1 MKAFLVARV
10 STDDQADALPGQ
22 VYRHKDYAE
31 KMRYDY
37 DLFEI
42 KESAYK
48 GDRVQF
54 NEVLSRVFTIEETVA
69 LVFDKVD
76 RYSRDVSSG
85 EVRTLN
91 SLAESGKIELHFV
104 SDHLI
109 INKESSAG
117 QRLMLTMNTAFSE
130 YYSNAISDN
139 VKRRNEQMRRDGLW
153 TGKAPLGYVNT
164 VRDGKKWIDIDPVAS
179 LAVRDAF
186 SLYASG
192 ASTLIEI
199 KKHWFVKYG
208 MRSHVSTVDKVLK
221 NPFYYGTMRVQ
232 DRLYEHRYETL
243 VSKEVFDQAD
253 AVRKGYKFKPHRWG
267 GLPFAYRGLISC
279 GDCGCRVTFEI
290 KKKKY
295 IYGHCTQFKG
305 KHGASYVSETTIN
318 EQISEIIKQI
328 VIPENVYQQIVDE
341 LNKDM
346 MERTK
351 DTDDQKTAIEVQ
363 IAKLNTRLDKLYE
376 DYADEMIDATF
387 YERKSNEYKE
397 SVKNL
402 QAQLSAF
409 ELSSCTRLETISHL
423 LELSKNAHNLFKSAN
438 VTEKRKLV
446 KTVLSNLEL
455 KDKQLGW
462 KLKKPF
468 DLMAFCN
475 NNSSWQGHEESNLN
489 LRFWRPLY

>member
-1 MKAFLVARV
+1 MKAFLIARV

-22 VYRHKDYAE
+22 VYRLKEYAQ
-31 KMRYDY
+31 KLRYDY
-37 DLFEI
+37 ELFEI

-54 NEVLSRVFTIEETVA
+54 NEVLSRVFTVDETVA

-91 SLAESGKIELHFV
+91 SLTESGKIELHFV

-153 TGKAPLGYVNT
+153 TGKAPFGYVNT
-164 VRDGKKWIDIDPVAS
+164 TRDGKKWIEVDPVKS
-179 LAVRDAF
+179 LAVKDAF

-192 ASTLIEI
+192 TSTLIEI
-199 KKHWFVKYG
+199 RKHWLAKYG
-208 MRSHVSTVDKVLK
+208 IHSHTSMVDKVLK

-232 DRLYEHRYETL
+232 GRLYEHRYETL
-243 VSKEVFDQAD
+243 VSKEAFDKAD

-279 GDCGCRVTFEI
+279 ADCGCRVTFEI

-305 KHGASYVSETTIN
+305 KHGASYVSQTAIDD
-318 EQISEIIKQI
+318 QIANIIKQI
-328 VIPENVYQQIVDE
+328 TIPEYVCNQVLAEI
-341 LNKDM
+341 NKDA
-346 MERTK
+346 TIKAK
-351 DTDDQKTAIEVQ
+351 DASDQKAAIQLQLTKVES
-363 IAKLNTRLDKLYE
+363 RLDRLYE
-376 DYADEMIDATF
+376 DFVDGNIEAGF
-387 YERKSNEYKE
+387 YERKTNEYKE
-397 SVKNL
+397 SIKTL
-402 QAQLSAF
+402 QVQLGTF
-409 ELSSCTRLETISHL
+409 ELSPAAHMETISHL
-423 LELSKNAHNLFKSAN
+423 LELSKNAHSLFKSGDHK
-438 VTEKRKLV
+438 EKRKLV
-446 KTVLSNLEL
+446 KILLSNLEL
-455 KDKQLGW
+455 KDDQLGW